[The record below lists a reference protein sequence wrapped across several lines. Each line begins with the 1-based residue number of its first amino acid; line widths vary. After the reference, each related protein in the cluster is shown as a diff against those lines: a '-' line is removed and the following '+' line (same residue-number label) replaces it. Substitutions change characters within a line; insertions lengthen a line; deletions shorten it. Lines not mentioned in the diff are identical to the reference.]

1 MEKTTLQAPA
11 RPLGVQLITLQKG
24 LWGSVLLIAA
34 IVVGI
39 LRFEHIAEPVQFI
52 LNELRVD
59 PRGRLWSFLV
69 GLLPA
74 VNLRQLTQ
82 LSVFLFAYAVV
93 SLVESWGVWY
103 RKLWVEIFLVLETAA
118 FLPLEI
124 IELIKKLSFLKLGL
138 FVINL
143 LIVIYLAKE
152 FWRKWQAEHGKKSR
166 DSLIK
171 SDIDR

>member
-1 MEKTTLQAPA
+1 MKQSAPQDLA

-24 LWGSVLLIAA
+24 IWGSVLLIAA

-39 LRFEHIAEPVQFI
+39 LRWEHIAEPVQFI
-52 LNELRVD
+52 LEELSID
-59 PRGRLWSFLV
+59 PRSRLWSFLV
-69 GLLPA
+69 GLLPSID
-74 VNLRQLTQ
+74 LRQLTR
-82 LSVFLFAYAVV
+82 LSIFLFLYAVV

-124 IELIKKLSFLKLGL
+124 IELTKKLSFLKLGL

-143 LIVIYLAKE
+143 LIVIYLANE
-152 FWRKWQAEHGKKSR
+152 FWRKWQTESTKNKS
-166 DSLIK
+166 L
-171 SDIDR
+171 

>member
-1 MEKTTLQAPA
+1 MKQSAPQDLA

-24 LWGSVLLIAA
+24 IWGSVLLIAA

-39 LRFEHIAEPVQFI
+39 LRWEHIAQPVQFI
-52 LNELRVD
+52 LEELSID
-59 PRGRLWSFLV
+59 PRSRLWSFLV
-69 GLLPA
+69 GLLPSID
-74 VNLRQLTQ
+74 LRQLTR
-82 LSVFLFAYAVV
+82 LSIFLFLYAVV

-124 IELIKKLSFLKLGL
+124 IELTKKLSFLKLGL

-143 LIVIYLAKE
+143 LIVIYLANE
-152 FWRKWQAEHGKKSR
+152 FWRKWQAESTKNKS
-166 DSLIK
+166 L
-171 SDIDR
+171 